1 MTVNL
6 KGSSPIKME
15 TGLTGSLIY
24 INYNL
29 GTLASHLHNNR
40 THAKGDGG
48 ASSPAFPLWAWQLA
62 C

>member
-29 GTLASHLHNNR
+29 GSLASHLHNR
-40 THAKGDGG
+40 RHAKGDGG
-48 ASSPAFPLWAWQLA
+48 ASSPAFPLWARQLA